1 MADNNKNIDIQILP
15 GALSIDDCYK
25 FVLNEKCGGIN
36 LFVGT
41 VRRWNKGE
49 EVTHL
54 FFEAY
59 VEMAIKE
66 MKKIA
71 SAAIEQFNL
80 EKISIHHR
88 TGKVGLEEIAV
99 IIATSSKHRKAAIE
113 ACEYAIDT
121 LKKDVPIWKKE
132 FLKDGSYWVN
142 SRP

>member
-1 MADNNKNIDIQILP
+1 MAGKHIDIQVLSTP
-15 GALSIDDCYK
+15 LSIDACYD
-25 FVLNEKCGGIN
+25 FVLNEKCGGID

-41 VRRWNKGE
+41 VRRWNKGA

-54 FFEAY
+54 LFESY

-66 MKKIA
+66 MEKIA
-71 SAAIEQFNL
+71 ITAIEKYGL

-88 TGKVGLEEIAV
+88 TGKVPLEGIAV
-99 IIATSSKHRKAAIE
+99 IIAVSSKHRKAAFE
-113 ACEYAIDT
+113 ACEFAIDT
-121 LKKDVPIWKKE
+121 LKENVPIWKKE

>member
-1 MADNNKNIDIQILP
+1 MADNKIDIQILP
-15 GALSIDDCYK
+15 TALSIDDCYK
-25 FVLNEKCGGIN
+25 FVLNEKCGGID

-54 FFEAY
+54 FFESY
-59 VEMAIKE
+59 VEMAKKE
-66 MKKIA
+66 MAKIA
-71 SAAIEQFNL
+71 IEAIEKFNL
-80 EKISIHHR
+80 EKVSIHHR
-88 TGKVGLEEIAV
+88 IGQVDLEGIAV
-99 IIATSSKHRKAAIE
+99 IIAASSKHRKAAFDG
-113 ACEYAIDT
+113 CQYAIDT

>member
-1 MADNNKNIDIQILP
+1 MADKNIDIQVLP
-15 GALSIDDCYK
+15 DALSIDTCYN
-25 FVLNEKCGGIN
+25 FVLNEKCGGID

-54 FFEAY
+54 FFESY
-59 VEMAIKE
+59 VAMAIKE
-66 MKKIA
+66 MEKIA
-71 SAAIEQFNL
+71 INAIEKFGL

-88 TGKVGLEEIAV
+88 IGKVELEGIAV
-99 IIATSSKHRKAAIE
+99 IIAASSKHRKAAFQ

-121 LKKDVPIWKKE
+121 LKENVPIWKKE
-132 FLKDGSYWVN
+132 FLIDGSYWVN

>member
-1 MADNNKNIDIQILP
+1 MVDKKIDIQILQT
-15 GALSIDDCYK
+15 ALSIDECYK
-25 FVLNEKCGGIN
+25 FVLNEKCGGID
-36 LFVGT
+36 LFIGT

-54 FFEAY
+54 FFESY

-66 MKKIA
+66 MEKIA
-71 SAAIEQFNL
+71 HAAIEKFDL

-88 TGKVGLEEIAV
+88 IGQVDLEGIAV
-99 IIATSSKHRKAAIE
+99 IIAASSKHRKAAFDG
-113 ACEYAIDT
+113 CKFAIDT
-121 LKKDVPIWKKE
+121 LKEDVPIWKKE

>member
-1 MADNNKNIDIQILP
+1 MVDNNIDIQISP
-15 GALSIDDCYK
+15 DTLSIDRCYD
-25 FVLNEKCGGIN
+25 FVLNEKCGGID

-54 FFEAY
+54 FFESY
-59 VEMAIKE
+59 VEMAKKE
-66 MKKIA
+66 MAKIA
-71 SAAIEQFNL
+71 KVAIEKFNL

-88 TGKVGLEEIAV
+88 VGKVELEGIAV
-99 IIATSSKHRKAAIE
+99 IIAVSSKHRKAAFE

-121 LKKDVPIWKKE
+121 LKDDVPIWKKE

>member
-1 MADNNKNIDIQILP
+1 MDNNIDIQISP
-15 GALSIDDCYK
+15 DALSVDRCYD
-25 FVLNEKCGGIN
+25 FVLNEKCGGID

-54 FFEAY
+54 FFESY
-59 VEMAIKE
+59 VEMAKKE
-66 MKKIA
+66 MAKIA
-71 SAAIEQFNL
+71 KAAIEKFNL

-88 TGKVGLEEIAV
+88 VGKVELEGIAV
-99 IIATSSKHRKAAIE
+99 IIAVSSKHRKAAFE

-121 LKKDVPIWKKE
+121 LKDDVPIWKKE

>member
-1 MADNNKNIDIQILP
+1 MVDNNIDIQISP
-15 GALSIDDCYK
+15 DALSIDRCYD
-25 FVLNEKCGGIN
+25 FVLNEKCGGID

-54 FFEAY
+54 FFESY
-59 VEMAIKE
+59 VEMAKKE
-66 MKKIA
+66 MAKIA
-71 SAAIEQFNL
+71 KAAIENFNL

-88 TGKVGLEEIAV
+88 VGKVELEGIAV
-99 IIATSSKHRKAAIE
+99 IIAVSSKHRKAAFE

-121 LKKDVPIWKKE
+121 LKDDVPIWKKE

>member
-1 MADNNKNIDIQILP
+1 MVDSNIDIQVLP
-15 GALSIDDCYK
+15 DALSIDDCYQ
-25 FVLNEKCGGIN
+25 FVLNEKCGGID

-54 FFEAY
+54 YFESY

-66 MKKIA
+66 MEKIA
-71 SAAIEQFNL
+71 KTAIAKFGL

-88 TGKVGLEEIAV
+88 TGKVELEGIAV
-99 IIATSSKHRKAAIE
+99 IIATSSKHRKAAFE

>member
-1 MADNNKNIDIQILP
+1 MADNHIDIQISPDPLN
-15 GALSIDDCYK
+15 IDDCYQ
-25 FVLNEKCGGIN
+25 FVLNEKCGGID

-54 FFEAY
+54 HFESY
-59 VEMAIKE
+59 VAMALKE
-66 MKKIA
+66 MEKIA
-71 SAAIEQFNL
+71 KDAIVKFGL

-88 TGKVGLEEIAV
+88 IGKVELEGIAV
-99 IIATSSKHRKAAIE
+99 IIAASSKHRKSAFE

-121 LKKDVPIWKKE
+121 LKDDVPIWKKE

>member
-1 MADNNKNIDIQILP
+1 VVDNNIDIQISP
-15 GALSIDDCYK
+15 DALSVDRCYD
-25 FVLNEKCGGIN
+25 FVLNEKCGGID

-54 FFEAY
+54 FFESY
-59 VEMAIKE
+59 VEMAKKE
-66 MKKIA
+66 MAKIA
-71 SAAIEQFNL
+71 KAAIEKFNL

-88 TGKVGLEEIAV
+88 VGKVELEGIAV
-99 IIATSSKHRKAAIE
+99 IIAVSSKHRKAAFE

-121 LKKDVPIWKKE
+121 LKDDVPIWKKE

>member
-1 MADNNKNIDIQILP
+1 MADKNIDIQVLP
-15 GALSIDDCYK
+15 DALSIDACYN
-25 FVLNEKCGGIN
+25 FVLNEKCGGID

-54 FFEAY
+54 FFESY
-59 VEMAIKE
+59 VAMAIKE
-66 MKKIA
+66 MEKIA
-71 SAAIEQFNL
+71 INAIEKFGL

-88 TGKVGLEEIAV
+88 IGKVELEGIAV
-99 IIATSSKHRKAAIE
+99 IIAASSKHRKAAFQ

-121 LKKDVPIWKKE
+121 LKENVPIWKKE
-132 FLKDGSYWVN
+132 FLIDGSYWVN

>member
-1 MADNNKNIDIQILP
+1 MDNNIDIQISP
-15 GALSIDDCYK
+15 DALSIDRCYD
-25 FVLNEKCGGIN
+25 FVLNEKCGGID

-41 VRRWNKGE
+41 VRRGNKGE

-54 FFEAY
+54 FFESY
-59 VEMAIKE
+59 VEMAKKE
-66 MKKIA
+66 MAKIA
-71 SAAIEQFNL
+71 KAAIEKFNL

-88 TGKVGLEEIAV
+88 VGKVELEGIAV
-99 IIATSSKHRKAAIE
+99 IIAVSSKHRKAAFE

-121 LKKDVPIWKKE
+121 LKDDVPIWKKE

>member
-1 MADNNKNIDIQILP
+1 MVDNNIDIQISP
-15 GALSIDDCYK
+15 DALSVDRCYD
-25 FVLNEKCGGIN
+25 FVLNEKCGGID

-54 FFEAY
+54 FFESY
-59 VEMAIKE
+59 VEMAKKE
-66 MKKIA
+66 MAKIA
-71 SAAIEQFNL
+71 KAAIEKFNL

-88 TGKVGLEEIAV
+88 VGKVELEGIAV
-99 IIATSSKHRKAAIE
+99 IIAVSSKHRKAAFE

-121 LKKDVPIWKKE
+121 LKDDVPIWKKE